1 MMLLLP
7 QGQLFLG
14 TLSHLLLAMDA
25 NLTLI
30 HQLER
35 LKMKLQTRVS
45 QQHTDNWV
53 LSSRGKVSVC
63 LFVLGSI
70 FPSARE
76 ETRFFFESHSH
87 QLL

>member
-35 LKMKLQTRVS
+35 LKMKLQARVS
-45 QQHTDNWV
+45 QQHTDNRV
-53 LSSRGKVSVC
+53 PSSRGKVSVC
-63 LFVLGSI
+63 LFVFRSI
-70 FPSARE
+70 FPNARE
-76 ETRFFFESHSH
+76 ETGLFFHSHSH

>member
-25 NLTLI
+25 NRTLI

-35 LKMKLQTRVS
+35 LKMKLQARVS

-63 LFVLGSI
+63 LLVFGSI
-70 FPSARE
+70 FPSAGE
-76 ETRFFFESHSH
+76 ETGLFFHSHSH